1 MGGTRAIGMN
11 RSQPTIGWVLI
22 SRTEVA
28 KAEGLLQGDGQGVV
42 DELGLLSIHQA
53 IADRFFP
60 GTSVL
65 HTRLRYAL
73 FVPWLMQLAATDR
86 NPLDKLKR
94 LEYDLTGLL
103 IEGTRRIGGDAAL
116 GIIGSMVYR
125 RKKEA
130 AAQPP
135 SYSYWSALSAWGILG
150 RRYLRSVPSR
160 EAILEELASQV
171 RSSGTDVDG
180 QTVAMEQTV
189 FDGLP
194 PPPKGFMED
203 ARGLTFA
210 LRPGEKTFLIRR
222 LTALKAPA
230 DADGPPRESFLAALA
245 RSPVRPLREVQF
257 WDDADVCARVPPEDK
272 EVVLLARNVSAL
284 GGIARAIYLAL
295 VEQASEKQGLEVSRM
310 HRDHLA
316 ECRTR
321 WGAEAV
327 RADLDQVVALGLGLK
342 RDRLFD
348 LLSSTQTWLRESTM
362 IPGAELAKMY
372 ADVERK
378 RKTSRARLVGTKGA
392 AAQLERWAR
401 FADRSSKAERL
412 HFRWRQVGNLLRD
425 MHE

>member
-1 MGGTRAIGMN
+1 MGGARAIGMN
-11 RSQPTIGWVLI
+11 RVQPAIGWVLI
-22 SRTEVA
+22 SRAEVA
-28 KAEGLLQGDGQGVV
+28 KAEGLLQGDTQGVV

-73 FVPWLMQLAATDR
+73 FVPWLMQLAAADR

-103 IEGTRRIGGDAAL
+103 IEGTRRLGAEAAL

-125 RKKEA
+125 HKKE

-171 RSSGTDVDG
+171 RRSGSDADG
-180 QTVAMEQTV
+180 QAVAMEQAV

-194 PPPKGFMED
+194 APPKGFMED
-203 ARGLTFA
+203 PRGLTFS
-210 LRPGEKTFLIRR
+210 LRPGEKTYLVRR

-230 DADGPPRESFLAALA
+230 DVDRPPRESFLAALA
-245 RSPVRPLREVQF
+245 RSPVHPLREVQF

-272 EVVLLARNVSAL
+272 DVVPLARNVSAL
-284 GGIARAIYLAL
+284 GGIARAVYLAL
-295 VEQASEKQGLEVSRM
+295 VEQAASEKPGLAVGRK
-310 HRDHLA
+310 HRDHLTQ
-316 ECRTR
+316 CRTR
-321 WGAEAV
+321 WSADAV
-327 RADLDQVVALGLGLK
+327 RADLDQLVALGLGLQ
-342 RDRLFD
+342 RDKLFG
-348 LLSSTQTWLRESTM
+348 LLSSTQAWLRGSATL
-362 IPGAELAKMY
+362 PGAELAKMY

-378 RKTSRARLVGTKGA
+378 RKTSRARLGGTKGA

-401 FADRSSKAERL
+401 FAGHSSTAERL

>member
-1 MGGTRAIGMN
+1 MGETRAIGLN
-11 RSQPTIGWVLI
+11 RAQPTIGWVLI
-22 SRTEVA
+22 SRAEVA

-94 LEYDLTGLL
+94 LEYELTGLL

-130 AAQPP
+130 AQPP

-150 RRYLRSVPSR
+150 RSYLRSVPSR
-160 EAILEELASQV
+160 EAILAELASQV
-171 RSSGTDVDG
+171 RSSGTDIDG
-180 QTVAMEQTV
+180 QAVAVEQAV

-194 PPPKGFMED
+194 APPKGFMED
-203 ARGLTFA
+203 PRGLTFA
-210 LRPGEKTFLIRR
+210 LRPGEKRYLVRR

-230 DADGPPRESFLAALA
+230 DVDVPPRESFLAALA
-245 RSPVRPLREVQF
+245 RSPVQPLREVQF

-272 EVVLLARNVSAL
+272 GVIPLARNVSAL
-284 GGIARAIYLAL
+284 GGVARAVYLAL
-295 VEQASEKQGLEVSRM
+295 VEQASEKQGLDVGRM

-316 ECRTR
+316 DCRTR

-327 RADLDQVVALGLGLK
+327 RADLNQVVALGLGLK
-342 RDRLFD
+342 RDKLFD
-348 LLSSTQTWLRESTM
+348 LLSSTQAWLRGSGAM
-362 IPGAELAKMY
+362 PGAELAKMY

-425 MHE
+425 IHE

>member
-1 MGGTRAIGMN
+1 MRMN
-11 RSQPTIGWVLI
+11 RAQPAIGWVLI
-22 SRTEVA
+22 ARTEVA

-53 IADRFFP
+53 IADRLFP

-73 FVPWLMQLAATDR
+73 FVPWLMQLAAADR

-103 IEGTRRIGGDAAL
+103 IEGTRTIGGEAAL

-130 AAQPP
+130 AQPP
-135 SYSYWSALSAWGILG
+135 SYSYWSALATWGILG

-160 EAILEELASQV
+160 EAILDELASQ
-171 RSSGTDVDG
+171 RTSSGTDADG
-180 QTVAMEQTV
+180 QALAMEQPA

-194 PPPKGFMED
+194 SPPKGFMEEPK
-203 ARGLTFA
+203 GLTFA
-210 LRPGEKTFLIRR
+210 LRPGEKTYLARR

-230 DADGPPRESFLAALA
+230 EVDGSPRESFLAALA
-245 RSPVRPLREVQF
+245 RGSIKPLRELQF

-272 EVVLLARNVSAL
+272 DVIPLARNVSAL
-284 GGIARAIYLAL
+284 GGVARAVYLAL
-295 VEQASEKQGLEVSRM
+295 VEQASEKQGLDVGRM
-310 HRDHLA
+310 HRNHL
-316 ECRTR
+316 EQCRTR

-327 RADLDQVVALGLGLK
+327 RADLDQLVALRLGLK
-342 RDRLFD
+342 HDKLFD
-348 LLSSTQTWLRESTM
+348 LLSSTQAWLRGSAGS
-362 IPGAELAKMY
+362 PGAELAKIF

-378 RKTSRARLVGTKGA
+378 RKTSRARLGGTKGA

-401 FADRSSKAERL
+401 FADRSRTAERL